1 MRLYIETNFIIG
13 AAKRQDHRAHDLL
26 QVPTHAL
33 AIALPDV
40 CVMEAWSTFEREQ
53 KEQQG
58 FERDLRQQ
66 IIQLRRDLSLPARH
80 LSNALAQAQV
90 DYTKRLNE
98 AETHFAQT
106 LQDVVN
112 RVEIMALTPAA
123 LNASLTTQIMEKSKD
138 NLILTMILAHALGHP
153 NAEAALLTGDTEFKT
168 HAEKAGLKY
177 FSKTEAFLGW
187 FSHR

>member
-13 AAKRQDHRAHDLL
+13 AAQRQDHRADDLL
-26 QVPTHAL
+26 QVPTYAL
-33 AIALPDV
+33 AIALPDI
-40 CVMEAWSTFEREQ
+40 CIMEAWSTFEREQ

-80 LSNALAQAQV
+80 LSSALAQAQV

-98 AETHFAQT
+98 AETDFAQT
-106 LQDVVN
+106 LQNVGN
-112 RVEIMALTPAA
+112 RVEMMALTPTV
-123 LNASLTTQIMEKSKD
+123 LNASLTARILEKPRD
-138 NLILTMILAHALGHP
+138 NLILAMILSHARVHAAP
-153 NAEAALLTGDTEFKT
+153 EAALLTGDTEFKI